1 MRKVSKIAL
10 VAAAFTVSSML
21 IAGCGAK
28 TADRAPAPGALQSGG
43 DPQNVITKENFDT
56 LSSNLSL
63 SDLEGMYG
71 KATFLQQSMVRDLR
85 ICRQA
90 HDFFLQ
96 LRLCMQVF
104 AIKCNKDELYQDKDN
119 NRDKC
124 EIIDK
129 RHEVKP
135 NRAADHDIR
144 RIADEGCRA
153 ADVR

>member
-71 KATFLQQSMVRDLR
+71 KATFLQQSIVDGIYSSTYR
-85 ICRQA
+85 
-90 HDFFLQ
+90 F
-96 LRLCMQVF
+96 
-104 AIKCNKDELYQDKDN
+104 QDGPKIVDVTFTHENWLN
-119 NRDKC
+119 NPLSC
-124 EIIDK
+124 
-129 RHEVKP
+129 P
-135 NRAADHDIR
+135 
-144 RIADEGCRA
+144 RIASMEFSDIPPVAQRI
-153 ADVR
+153 VK

>member
-28 TADRAPAPGALQSGG
+28 TVDRAPAPGALQSGG

-71 KATFLQQSMVRDLR
+71 KATFLQQSIVDGIYSSTYR
-85 ICRQA
+85 
-90 HDFFLQ
+90 F
-96 LRLCMQVF
+96 
-104 AIKCNKDELYQDKDN
+104 QDGPKIVDVTFTHENWLN
-119 NRDKC
+119 NPLSC
-124 EIIDK
+124 
-129 RHEVKP
+129 P
-135 NRAADHDIR
+135 
-144 RIADEGCRA
+144 RIASMEFSDIPPVAQR
-153 ADVR
+153 VVK

>member
-10 VAAAFTVSSML
+10 VAAVFAASSML

-71 KATFLQQSMVRDLR
+71 KATFLQQSIVDGIYSSTYR
-85 ICRQA
+85 
-90 HDFFLQ
+90 F
-96 LRLCMQVF
+96 
-104 AIKCNKDELYQDKDN
+104 QDGPKIVDVTFTHENWLN
-119 NRDKC
+119 NPLSC
-124 EIIDK
+124 
-129 RHEVKP
+129 P
-135 NRAADHDIR
+135 
-144 RIADEGCRA
+144 RIASMEFSDIPPVAQR
-153 ADVR
+153 VVK

>member
-10 VAAAFTVSSML
+10 VAAAFAASSML

-71 KATFLQQSMVRDLR
+71 KATFLQQSIVDGIYSSTYR
-85 ICRQA
+85 
-90 HDFFLQ
+90 F
-96 LRLCMQVF
+96 
-104 AIKCNKDELYQDKDN
+104 QDGPKIVDVTFTHENWLN
-119 NRDKC
+119 NPLSC
-124 EIIDK
+124 
-129 RHEVKP
+129 P
-135 NRAADHDIR
+135 
-144 RIADEGCRA
+144 RIASMEFSDIPPVAQR
-153 ADVR
+153 VVK

>member
-10 VAAAFTVSSML
+10 VAAAFAASSML

-71 KATFLQQSMVRDLR
+71 KATFLQQSIVDGIYSSTYR
-85 ICRQA
+85 
-90 HDFFLQ
+90 F
-96 LRLCMQVF
+96 
-104 AIKCNKDELYQDKDN
+104 QDGPKTVDVTFTHENWLN
-119 NRDKC
+119 NPLSC
-124 EIIDK
+124 
-129 RHEVKP
+129 P
-135 NRAADHDIR
+135 
-144 RIADEGCRA
+144 RIASMEFS
-153 ADVR
+153 DVPPVAQRVVK

>member
-71 KATFLQQSMVRDLR
+71 KATFVQQSIVDGVYSSTYRFQDGPKTVDVTFTHENWLNHPLSCPKITDMEFSEMPMV
-85 ICRQA
+85 A
-90 HDFFLQ
+90 
-96 LRLCMQVF
+96 
-104 AIKCNKDELYQDKDN
+104 Y
-119 NRDKC
+119 
-124 EIIDK
+124 
-129 RHEVKP
+129 
-135 NRAADHDIR
+135 RATK
-144 RIADEGCRA
+144 
-153 ADVR
+153 

>member
-10 VAAAFTVSSML
+10 VAAVFAASSML

-71 KATFLQQSMVRDLR
+71 KATLLQQSIVDGIYSSTYR
-85 ICRQA
+85 
-90 HDFFLQ
+90 F
-96 LRLCMQVF
+96 
-104 AIKCNKDELYQDKDN
+104 QDGPKIVDVTFTHENWLN
-119 NRDKC
+119 NPLSC
-124 EIIDK
+124 
-129 RHEVKP
+129 P
-135 NRAADHDIR
+135 
-144 RIADEGCRA
+144 RIASMEFSDIPPVAQR
-153 ADVR
+153 VVK